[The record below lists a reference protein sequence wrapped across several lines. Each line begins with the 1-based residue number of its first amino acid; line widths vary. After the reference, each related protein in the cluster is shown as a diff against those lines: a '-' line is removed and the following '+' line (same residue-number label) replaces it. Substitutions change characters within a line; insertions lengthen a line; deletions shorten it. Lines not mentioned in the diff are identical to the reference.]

1 MKNKEITIKYYT
13 DVYYGLDETKF
24 ELDTMLVYGM
34 PFRFDFM
41 QEIHKI
47 PFSYYDFPHHNK
59 LDDLQTKKCWIV
71 NAEYGNEV
79 EAIVRKHF
87 PDISITVLD
96 LRKK

>member
-1 MKNKEITIKYYT
+1 MICQ
-13 DVYYGLDETKF
+13 
-24 ELDTMLVYGM
+24 
-34 PFRFDFM
+34 P
-41 QEIHKI
+41 
-47 PFSYYDFPHHNK
+47 
-59 LDDLQTKKCWIV
+59 KCWIV